1 MSICF
6 FADASA
12 SLYNRCMNT
21 MTKTNQD
28 YAKELAALLSLK
40 ENHVLA
46 ALDLHA
52 ADNTIPFIAR
62 YRKEATG
69 AMDDAQLRELFD
81 VHQSLLNLD
90 ERRNTIIN
98 TLNDLG
104 VEDADLYK
112 KILQAQKLTELEDLY
127 RPYKPKKQTRAD
139 VAEKRGVKPLVD
151 VILSLASQEDIEKA
165 AKDFLEDQV
174 VPEKAKPLETVDDA
188 MQAAN
193 DYLAGQLADNPNVRK
208 ALRRQ
213 WMAQAEIQ
221 TEGKS
226 DEDSVYR
233 GYYDHKEPLKALANH
248 RLLAINRG
256 EKTGYLKVSILLDS
270 RHWMPHMEYALGCL
284 DKEGYAADFLRSVC
298 EDAFKRLIKPSI
310 DTEVLGE
317 MTLEAHEEAL
327 KLFGLNLN
335 NALLVPP
342 LATNMVLALDPGYRN
357 GCKWAVVNK
366 NGQVMDAGL
375 IYPVLFANRL
385 QQAKDTVVD
394 TIKKYQVET
403 IVLGN
408 GTASR
413 ETEEF
418 LSGLLKEKGLKV
430 PYLIVD
436 ESGASVYSA
445 SPISKEELPDLE
457 LNLRSAVSLAR
468 RVLDPLAELVKID
481 PKSIGVGQYQHDMN
495 QKRLDTIL
503 DGVTEGVVNQVGVS
517 LNTAS
522 PSLLGYVS
530 GINKTIAKN
539 IVAYRDEHGAF
550 TSRKELK
557 KVKQLGD
564 KAFTQ
569 CAGFLRIENA
579 DDPLDNTIVH
589 PESYGIAA
597 ALIDTFGLA
606 FNQKKDVDKK
616 KLQAFADEH
625 AVGMETL
632 QDIVDA
638 IAMPA
643 RDIRDDFPA
652 PVLITEVKSME
663 DLKKDQVLT
672 GVVRNVTAFGAF
684 VDLGVHQDGLVHISQ
699 LADRFV
705 KDPTTVVSV
714 GDVVQVKILD
724 VDVAKKRISLTMKGL
739 KDKSII

>member
-1 MSICF
+1 MKTV
-6 FADASA
+6 
-12 SLYNRCMNT
+12 N
-21 MTKTNQD
+21 KTNQD
-28 YAKELAALLSLK
+28 YAKELAQLLSKK
-40 ENHVLA
+40 ENHILA
-46 ALDLHA
+46 ALELHQE
-52 ADNTIPFIAR
+52 DNTIPFIAR
-62 YRKEATG
+62 YRKEMTG
-69 AMDDAQLRELFD
+69 AMEDGDLRELFD
-81 VHQSLLNLD
+81 NFESLKSLD

-98 TLNDLG
+98 TLNDL
-104 VEDADLYK
+104 EIDDKDLEE
-112 KILQAQKLTELEDLY
+112 KILNATKLTELEDLY

-139 VAEKRGVKPLVD
+139 IAKRRGVESLAA
-151 VILSLASQEDIEKA
+151 VILNLKSEEEVKKA
-165 AKDFLEDQV
+165 AEEFLKNQKIFDKVKE
-174 VPEKAKPLETVDDA
+174 LETFEEA
-188 MQAAN
+188 MEAAN
-193 DYLAGQLADNPNVRK
+193 DYIAGELSDNPNIRQTLK
-208 ALRRQ
+208 RQ
-213 WMAQAEIQ
+213 WTNNGEIK

-226 DEDSVYR
+226 EEDTVYR
-233 GYYDHKEPLKALANH
+233 QYYDFKEPLKKLANH

-256 EKTGYLKVSILLDS
+256 EKSGVLKVNIELEE
-270 RHWMPHMEYALGCL
+270 RYWKPHMEFALKIL
-284 DKEGYAADFLRSVC
+284 QDDGYSANFLRSVID
-298 EDAFKRLIKPSI
+298 DAFKRLIKPSI
-310 DTEVLGE
+310 DSEILGE
-317 MTLEAHEEAL
+317 MTLNAHEEAL
-327 KLFGLNLN
+327 KIFGLNLR

-342 LATNMVLALDPGYRN
+342 MATNMILALDPGFRN

-366 NGQVMDAGL
+366 NGSVMDAGL
-375 IYPVLFANRL
+375 IYPVLFENRL
-385 QQAKDTVVD
+385 QSAKDTVLKM
-394 TIKKYQVET
+394 IKKHNVET

-418 LSGLLKEKGLKV
+418 LSNLLKENNLKV

-495 QKRLDTIL
+495 QKRLDSTL

-530 GINKTIAKN
+530 GVNKSIAKN
-539 IVAYRDEHGAF
+539 IVSYRDENGEF
-550 TSRKELK
+550 KSRKELK

-569 CAGFLRIENA
+569 CAGFLRIENPK
-579 DDPLDNTIVH
+579 DPLDNTFVH
-589 PESYGIAA
+589 PESYDIANK
-597 ALIDTFGLA
+597 LIKEFDLKFNKDNKVSESDLEKFANENEVGL
-606 FNQKKDVDKK
+606 
-616 KLQAFADEH
+616 
-625 AVGMETL
+625 ETL
-632 QDIVDA
+632 RDIVDA
-638 IAMPA
+638 VSTPE

-663 DLKKDQVLT
+663 DLKEGQVLT

-699 LADRFV
+699 LSDKFV

-714 GDVVQVKILD
+714 GEVVKVKILE
-724 VDVAKKRISLTMKGL
+724 VDVAKKRISLTMKN
-739 KDKSII
+739 I

>member
-1 MSICF
+1 METI
-6 FADASA
+6 
-12 SLYNRCMNT
+12 L
-21 MTKTNQD
+21 KTNQD
-28 YAKELAALLSLK
+28 YAKELATRLQLK

-52 ADNTIPFIAR
+52 EDNTIPFIAR
-62 YRKEATG
+62 YRKEMTG
-69 AMDDAQLRELFD
+69 AMEDGTLRELFD
-81 VHQSLLNLD
+81 LHQTLLQLD

-104 VEDADLYK
+104 VDDKELEQ
-112 KILQAQKLTELEDLY
+112 KILAAQKMTELEDLY

-139 VAEKRGVKPLVD
+139 IAELRGVKPLVD
-151 VILSLASQEDIEKA
+151 VIQSLGSQEEIEKA
-165 AKDFLEDQV
+165 AQEFLKNQE
-174 VPEKAKPLETVDDA
+174 VPEKQKPLETVDDA
-188 MQAAN
+188 MAAAN
-193 DYLAGQLADNPNVRK
+193 DYLAGKLSDDPNVRK

-213 WMAQAEIQ
+213 WLAQGTIH
-221 TEGKS
+221 TENKTE
-226 DEDSVYR
+226 EDSVYR
-233 GYYDHKEPLKALANH
+233 QYYDHTEPLKELANH

-256 EKTGYLKVSILLDS
+256 VKTDFLRLTIDVEE
-270 RHWMPHMEYALGCL
+270 RHWLPHMEYAIGSIN
-284 DKEGYAADFLRSVC
+284 KEGYAADFLREVC
-298 EDAFKRLIKPSI
+298 RDSFKRLIKPSI
-310 DTEVLGE
+310 DTEILGE
-317 MTLEAHEEAL
+317 MTNLAHEEAL
-327 KLFGLNLN
+327 QLFGLNLR

-342 LATNMVLALDPGYRN
+342 MATNMVLALDPGYRN
-357 GCKWAVVNK
+357 GCKWAVVNAS
-366 NGQVMDAGL
+366 GQVMDAGL
-375 IYPVLFANRL
+375 IFPILFENRL
-385 QQAKDTVVD
+385 KQAKDTVLQM
-394 TIKKYQVET
+394 IKKHGVET

-418 LSGLLKEKGLKV
+418 LSNLLKENNLKI

-445 SPISKEELPDLE
+445 SPISKEELPELE

-468 RVLDPLAELVKID
+468 RILDPLAELVKID

-503 DGVTEGVVNQVGVS
+503 GGVTEGVVNQVGVS

-522 PSLLGYVS
+522 PSLLRYVS
-530 GINKTIAKN
+530 GINKTVANN
-539 IVAYRDEHGAF
+539 IVAYRNEHGAF

-569 CAGFLRIENA
+569 SAGFLRIDHAKN
-579 DDPLDNTIVH
+579 PLDNTFVH
-589 PESYGIAA
+589 PESYDVAEK
-597 ALIDTFGLA
+597 LIKEFGLS
-606 FNQKKDVDKK
+606 FNQKNKVKK
-616 KLQAFADEH
+616 SDLEKFSKENE
-625 AVGMETL
+625 VGMETL
-632 QDIVDA
+632 IDIVDA
-638 IAMPA
+638 ISMPE

-684 VDLGVHQDGLVHISQ
+684 VDIGVHQDGLVHISQ

-714 GDVVQVKILD
+714 GDVVKVRILD
-724 VDVAKKRISLTMKGL
+724 VDVDKHRISLSMKGL
-739 KDKSII
+739 KRRA